1 MQQQVR
7 RLTAYRHQ
15 ILYPTE
21 LPTFRLVVDFGPL
34 VEALNLT
41 GDYCLVHW
49 QARPR
54 GERRWGVFSCEG
66 EEHRYQGCWG
76 YRSDLPCQGFQLNES
91 GVAVVPT
98 AVLVYRDAVVRMGQ
112 QFAEIVR
119 PWTI

>member
-15 ILYPTE
+15 ILYPVE
-21 LPTFRLVVDFGPL
+21 MPSFRLVVDFGPL

-66 EEHRYQGCWG
+66 GEHRYQGCWD
-76 YRSDLPCQGFQLNES
+76 YRSELPCQGFQLNES
-91 GVAVVPT
+91 GLLWCRLRCWSTGMQWCAWGSS
-98 AVLVYRDAVVRMGQ
+98 LRR
-112 QFAEIVR
+112 
-119 PWTI
+119 